1 MIDPRCRDP
10 ITSQFVS
17 VECGTE
23 VVRLFGEKLMYG
35 DKKLGMQLT
44 IWKLCL
50 CIELEIIHLFA
61 AKATIIQSSDCQ
73 KRSKPL

>member
-1 MIDPRCRDP
+1 
-10 ITSQFVS
+10 
-17 VECGTE
+17 
-23 VVRLFGEKLMYG
+23 MYG